1 MTPAL
6 VDGVTPAMRLF
17 HEEQFGPVVP
27 IARYR
32 DIAEVTDA
40 LKTSWS
46 GQQVIPFP
54 ACAAARV
61 HPASMARL
69 SAATGHDSATRARPC
84 DAQAAVFTTDAS
96 AASPVIDALS
106 TIVGRININAQVITA
121 MRSPWDRHA
130 ITP

>member
-40 LKTSWS
+40 LKASWS
-46 GQQVIPFP
+46 GQQVITFP
-54 ACAAARV
+54 ACASGTDDPPSGR
-61 HPASMARL
+61 R
-69 SAATGHDSATRARPC
+69 RPLF
-84 DAQAAVFTTDAS
+84 Q
-96 AASPVIDALS
+96 
-106 TIVGRININAQVITA
+106 
-121 MRSPWDRHA
+121 
-130 ITP
+130 